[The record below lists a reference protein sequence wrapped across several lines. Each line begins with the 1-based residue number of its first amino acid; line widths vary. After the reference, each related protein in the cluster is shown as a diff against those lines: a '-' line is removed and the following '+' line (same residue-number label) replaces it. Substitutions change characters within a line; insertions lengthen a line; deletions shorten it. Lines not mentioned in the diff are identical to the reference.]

1 VTAAGPRLG
10 IDGGRLTGPASGVT
24 RYLVELLRSF
34 AELESPFSRVTVY
47 VPNEP
52 EAALQPDCRPLD
64 VRVLPGRGDPGLW
77 AHWTLARA
85 ASAADDL
92 LFCPSYVA
100 PLAYRGPFV
109 VTIHDALPAFDP
121 AANPSL
127 RRRARIAA
135 VRRSARRARLVLTP
149 SESTKRDVER
159 YYGVPPASVR
169 AIPLAVADP
178 FRLLP
183 SAAEGLRV
191 RGRHGL
197 GDDPFVLFVGKLAR
211 RRNLPV
217 LVEAFGDARTRLGFR
232 HRLVIA
238 GADSLGIGAGLAAA
252 GGDAVCLTGQLPEED
267 LHVLYHEAELF
278 VYPSSYEGFGLPVL
292 EAMASGTAV
301 VTIANSSLAEVAGD
315 AALVIPEP
323 TREALGDAIAD
334 LLADAARREEL
345 VERGRARAAQ
355 FSWRRTAEET
365 LAALA
370 EAAGVR

>member
-1 VTAAGPRLG
+1 V
-10 IDGGRLTGPASGVT
+10 SGVT
-24 RYLVELLRSF
+24 RYLVELLRGF
-34 AELESPFSRVTVY
+34 AELESHFSCVTVY
-47 VPNEP
+47 VPGEP
-52 EAALQPDCRPLD
+52 EAGLLPEGRPFD

-85 ASAADDL
+85 ASGDDL

-109 VTIHDALPAFDP
+109 VTIHDALPAFRP

-149 SESTKRDVER
+149 SESTKRDAER
-159 YYGVPPASVR
+159 FYGVPPASVR
-169 AIPLAVADP
+169 AIPLAAGDA
-178 FRLLP
+178 FRRPP
-183 SAAEGLRV
+183 SAAEAVRV
-191 RGRHGL
+191 RGRYGL
-197 GDDPFVLFVGKLAR
+197 GGDPFVLFVGKLAR

-217 LVEAFGDARTRLGFR
+217 LVEAFGDARRRLGSS

-238 GADSLGIGAGLAAA
+238 GADSLGIGAGLAGA
-252 GGDAVCLTGQLPEED
+252 GEDTVRLTGQLPEAD
-267 LHVLYHEAELF
+267 LQVLYHEAELF

-292 EAMASGTAV
+292 EAMAAGTAV
-301 VTIANSSLAEVAGD
+301 LTIANSSLAEVAGD

-323 TREALGDAIAD
+323 TRRGLGEAIAD
-334 LLADAARREEL
+334 LLADAARRDEL
-345 VERGRARAAQ
+345 AERGRARAAQ
-355 FSWRRTAEET
+355 FSWRRTAEAT

-370 EAAGVR
+370 EAAGAR